1 MNPVTAA
8 VYLKEP
14 LDFETAQT
22 HTVTVQVADEGIT
35 PQKMSTATLTINVLN
50 TNDNKPVSQILT
62 LTLRRLMFLKH
73 PVGIPLYAI
82 IFALKKYFSIT
93 CRSKKGKDN
102 SFYVLYRFVRQ
113 CILPLLYQRTVLLIV
128 NSRILFVVTE
138 IPGHWP
144 TLSPTVNKKIHV

>member
-93 CRSKKGKDN
+93 CMSKKGNDN
-102 SFYVLYRFVRQ
+102 SFYVF
-113 CILPLLYQRTVLLIV
+113 I
-128 NSRILFVVTE
+128 
-138 IPGHWP
+138 
-144 TLSPTVNKKIHV
+144 

>member
-1 MNPVTAA
+1 M
-8 VYLKEP
+8 YLKEP

-62 LTLRRLMFLKH
+62 LTLTLRRLMFLKQ
-73 PVGIPLYAI
+73 PVGIPLYTI
-82 IFALKKYFSIT
+82 IYALIKYFSIT
-93 CRSKKGKDN
+93 CMSKKGKDN

-138 IPGHWP
+138 IPGH
-144 TLSPTVNKKIHV
+144 

>member
-22 HTVTVQVADEGIT
+22 HTVTVQVADEVIT

-62 LTLRRLMFLKH
+62 LTF
-73 PVGIPLYAI
+73 
-82 IFALKKYFSIT
+82 
-93 CRSKKGKDN
+93 
-102 SFYVLYRFVRQ
+102 
-113 CILPLLYQRTVLLIV
+113 
-128 NSRILFVVTE
+128 
-138 IPGHWP
+138 
-144 TLSPTVNKKIHV
+144 

>member
-62 LTLRRLMFLKH
+62 LTLTL
-73 PVGIPLYAI
+73 VGIPLYAI

-93 CRSKKGKDN
+93 CMSKKGKDN

-138 IPGHWP
+138 IPGH
-144 TLSPTVNKKIHV
+144 